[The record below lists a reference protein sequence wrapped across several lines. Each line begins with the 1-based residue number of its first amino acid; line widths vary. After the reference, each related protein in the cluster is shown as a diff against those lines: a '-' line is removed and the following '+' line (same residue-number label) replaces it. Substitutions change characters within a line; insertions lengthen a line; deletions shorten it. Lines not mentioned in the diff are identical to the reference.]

1 MRVAII
7 TPERPLHH
15 QHFCSVIA
23 RDHEL
28 AGVIHPAPRASDGPG
43 ARLRRLRREARDL
56 GAGYELIRA
65 LATVPGP
72 LRGFDPGAAQRDSVA
87 KRFTGAEDEYR
98 ERVAPLAR
106 TVSDVNAPDSIAL
119 LRELE
124 AEVVVCLGGPIYRP
138 ALIEAAPLMVNF
150 HSGISPIY
158 NGTATIAFAFA
169 NGHPH
174 LCGGTLMLMSPVV
187 DGGDILGH
195 YLPAVESGDDPGTL
209 FAKTVA
215 GAARLAAL
223 FLTHL
228 DRGEGFTRCAQTPP
242 LFYTRGSDWTIH
254 HGQCVRRLLEQGI
267 APEHLREE
275 RVETYWDAADDGEAR
290 ARVRATLDELLRLP

>member
-7 TPERPLHH
+7 TPEQPLHH

-23 RDHEL
+23 REHEL
-28 AGVIHPAPRASDGPG
+28 AGVIHPAPATGGGAAS
-43 ARLRRLRREARDL
+43 RLRRLQREAREL

-72 LRGFDPGAAQRDSVA
+72 LRGWDPRAAQRDAVA
-87 KRFTGAEDEYR
+87 KRFAGAEQEYR
-98 ERVAPLAR
+98 DRVGSLAQ
-106 TVSDVNAPDSIAL
+106 TVADVNAPESIAR

-138 ALIEAAPLMVNF
+138 ALIEAVPLMVNF
-150 HSGISPIY
+150 HSGVSPVY

-169 NGHPH
+169 NGHVH
-174 LCGGTLMLMSPVV
+174 LCGGTLMVMSAVV
-187 DGGDILGH
+187 DGGDILAH
-195 YLPAVESGDDPGTL
+195 YLPAVECGDDPGSL
-209 FAKTVA
+209 FAKTVG
-215 GAARLAAL
+215 GAAEVAAG
-223 FLTHL
+223 FLSHL
-228 DRGEGFTRCAQTPP
+228 DRGEGFARCPQTPP

-254 HGQCVRRLLEQGI
+254 HGQLVRRLLENGI
-267 APEHLREE
+267 PPEHLRDE
-275 RVETYWDAADDGEAR
+275 RVERYWDAADDGEAQ